1 MTFLLLLIALA
12 LPAIL
17 GIAILALVSGREAE
31 TAGPGVSLC
40 IAGAGIAVGVFAVTL
55 VLRALAAASIPFGFV
70 SAATPV
76 AIAAIVLATMAMRGR
91 GRATW
96 VALNDVARTLLA
108 RDHRGFRRVAWLGA
122 VAWIAL
128 HAALL
133 FAEVAVRPVYAWD
146 AWSAWATKAKTWFA
160 MGTLVPFTDAAGW
173 ASATT
178 PTWFDARPTAPATA
192 PLMQVWVAT
201 VLGRWDDAAQCL
213 SLAIE
218 AQPSQGEW
226 RELLEKARWNAA
238 ARIPAKEQPVLFDAA
253 TLLAG
258 PPEQLDLP
266 SGPNQVVQPGAW
278 DGLRRLVARAVGAT
292 FGALFELASVVVAK
306 TTGVADRVWTNWY
319 RKSYYT
325 AILTLAFMRERL
337 NRRNLVGT
345 YPAGTRVGFLPAGLT
360 PPPATKWFRTAD
372 GTWNNWD
379 DPKEGAAGTRFSRN
393 IPRTAT
399 FPDEANLL
407 RPNPREVSRHLLA
420 RGTFKPAPFVNLFAA
435 AWIQF
440 MVHDWLDHGDAQPLA
455 FHEIPFADDD
465 PARRTHHQTGMFV
478 RRTQAD
484 PTRQTD
490 EHRDP
495 PTYVNEVTHWWDA
508 SQIYGSSEERVRE
521 MRSDP
526 QGNLL
531 PGGLLYL
538 DGDGLLA
545 LDEAKGVERAGFND
559 SWWLGLSLM
568 TNLFVREHNAIARH
582 LAIDYPEA
590 SSDWIFG
597 KARLV
602 NAALMA
608 KIHATEWTPAIL
620 DTPVLRFGMRANWWG
635 LLGEAY
641 EKAHGRQGQGER
653 IAGIPGSVK
662 DHHGVPYAIT
672 EEFVAVY
679 RMHSLLPDELAVR
692 RLRDNTVI
700 DRRSLAECAGGRT
713 REVFAHAR
721 LTDVLYSF
729 GVMQVG
735 ALRLHNYPNTL
746 RRLTRAA
753 SIDHPKARRRFSG
766 LSFLC
771 SVRRRN

>member
-1 MTFLLLLIALA
+1 MQD
-12 LPAIL
+12 
-17 GIAILALVSGREAE
+17 
-31 TAGPGVSLC
+31 
-40 IAGAGIAVGVFAVTL
+40 
-55 VLRALAAASIPFGFV
+55 LAAPADDADGGEIDIRD
-70 SAATPV
+70 A
-76 AIAAIVLATMAMRGR
+76 AIAHLEVGDPVTAARLLS
-91 GRATW
+91 RAPADPSGET
-96 VALNDVARTLLA
+96 
-108 RDHRGFRRVAWLGA
+108 
-122 VAWIAL
+122 
-128 HAALL
+128 AALL
-133 FAEVAVRPVYAWD
+133 GVA
-146 AWSAWATKAKTWFA
+146 
-160 MGTLVPFTDAAGW
+160 L
-173 ASATT
+173 
-178 PTWFDARPTAPATA
+178 
-192 PLMQVWVAT
+192 LH
-201 VLGRWDDAAQCL
+201 LGRWDDAAQCL

-508 SQIYGSSEERVRE
+508 SQLYGSDEATQRRLRE
-521 MRSDP
+521 GTGGRMR
-526 QGNLL
+526 L
-531 PGGLLYL
+531 P
-538 DGDGLLA
+538 DGHLP
-545 LDEAKGVERAGFND
+545 LDEDGREDAGFRKN
-559 SWWLGLSLM
+559 WWLGLSLLH
-568 TNLFVREHNAIARH
+568 TLFVKEHNAVCAMLAARH
-582 LAIDYPEA
+582 P
-590 SSDWIFG
+590 DWDDERLFQV
-597 KARLV
+597 ARLIT
-602 NAALMA
+602 AAVTA
-608 KIHATEWTPAIL
+608 KIHTVEWTPAIIPNRVL
-620 DTPVLRFGMRANWWG
+620 DSAMHANWFGLLTYKTKKPKDRKTVTPWKIANPVLG
-635 LLGEAY
+635 
-641 EKAHGRQGQGER
+641 
-653 IAGIPGSVK
+653 GIVGGALDK
-662 DHHGVPYAIT
+662 HGVPFSLS
-672 EEFVAVY
+672 EEFTEVY
-679 RMHSLLPDELAVR
+679 RLHSLLPDEVKVWSAETGQAAPGLPLAA
-692 RLRDNTVI
+692 LRD
-700 DRRSLAECAGGRT
+700 AGASATIEEIG
-713 REVFAHAR
+713 
-721 LTDVLYSF
+721 LTDLLFSF
-729 GVMQVG
+729 GRQNPG
-735 ALRLHNYPNTL
+735 ALVLNNFPRTLRELSVPGNPIFDMGAVDILRARERGTPRYNEL
-746 RRLTRAA
+746 RRLIGLQPIASFEDLTDDAATLAKLKAIYAGVEEIDLLVGTLAEAHRPTNFGFGETLFQIFIAMATRRLQADRFYTTSYNAETYTQEGLDWIDATDFKALLLRHHPELA
-753 SIDHPKARRRFSG
+753 STALSNVENAFEPWDDMPLDLARHPLAQFER
-766 LSFLC
+766 
-771 SVRRRN
+771 